1 MSKTFYEL
9 GLSPALVQAVT
20 DMGFREASPIQEK
33 AIPILL
39 EGHDLIGQAQTGTG
53 KTAAFAIPVI
63 EKVTTAK
70 ELQAMI
76 LCPTRELAMQVSAEV
91 KKLLKYKKD
100 ISVATVYGGQQIGTQ
115 FRDLKLKPQIV
126 VGTPGRVMDHMRRKT
141 IKMNT
146 VKFFVLDEAD
156 EMLAQGFREDIE
168 HILSEAPGGA
178 RSARGT
184 TPLEAQ
190 TAAPK
195 DRQTVLFSATMS
207 KDILA
212 ITSQFLNNPQRAD
225 VLAGQSN
232 KPKIEQ
238 FFLLVPEKNR
248 VEATI
253 RLMDFYE
260 FKSALIFSNMRS
272 QVDSLTQQFNER
284 GMTAEGIHGDLNQ
297 NQRDKVM
304 GKLRSGQARLLVA
317 TDVAGRGIDISHIE
331 AVFNFDL
338 PRDVEDY
345 IHRIGRTGRAGK
357 SGRSFSFVRPTELN
371 KLKRLE
377 KLHSIRILPH
387 DVPAAEALQKKKV
400 SSLLTEISEVTKRAK
415 LSQYLEYVQDL
426 TSDEVSVEEVA
437 AAAIK
442 MLLEK
447 DNKTYDTK
455 TQFIS
460 AQDELKKVKSDKQ
473 RPGNYPPRSGKKF
486 YKNKRR

>member
-1 MSKTFYEL
+1 M
-9 GLSPALVQAVT
+9 VQAIT

-63 EKVTTAK
+63 EKITTDK

-168 HILSEAPGGA
+168 HIL
-178 RSARGT
+178 T
-184 TPLEAQ
+184 D
-190 TAAPK
+190 APK

-248 VEATI
+248 VEAAI
-253 RLMDFYE
+253 RLMDFYD

-345 IHRIGRTGRAGK
+345 IHRVGRTGRAGK

-387 DVPAAEALQKKKV
+387 DVPGAEALQKKKV
-400 SSLLTEISEVTKRAK
+400 SALLEGIAEITKKAK
-415 LSQYLEYVQDL
+415 LTQYLEYVHEL
-426 TSDEVSVEEVA
+426 ASDDISVEEVA

-442 MLLEK
+442 MLFEK
-447 DNKTYDTK
+447 DAKAYDTK

-460 AQDELKKVKSDKQ
+460 AQDELKKVKSDNQ

>member
-9 GLSPALVQAVT
+9 GLSPTLVQAVT

-39 EGHDLIGQAQTGTG
+39 EGHDLIGQAQTDTG

-63 EKVTTAK
+63 EKITAAK
-70 ELQAMI
+70 ELQAMV
-76 LCPTRELAMQVSAEV
+76 LCPTRELAMQVAAEF

-115 FRDLKLKPQIV
+115 FRDLKLKPQVI

-168 HILSEAPGGA
+168 HIL
-178 RSARGT
+178 
-184 TPLEAQ
+184 LD
-190 TAAPK
+190 APK
-195 DRQTVLFSATMS
+195 ERQTVLFSATMS
-207 KDILA
+207 KEILA

-238 FFLLVPEKNR
+238 FFLIVPEKNR

-253 RLMDFYE
+253 RLMDFYD

-357 SGRSFSFVRPTELN
+357 SGRSFSFVRPNELN

-377 KLHSIRILPH
+377 KQHSIRILPH
-387 DVPAAEALQKKKV
+387 DVPGAEALQKKKV
-400 SSLLTEISEVTKRAK
+400 SALLEAIADVTKKAK
-415 LSQYLEYVQDL
+415 LAPYLEYVQEL
-426 TSDEVSVEEVA
+426 ASDDISVEEVA

-442 MLLEK
+442 MLFEK
-447 DNKTYDTK
+447 DAKAYDTK

-460 AQDELKKVKSDKQ
+460 AQDELKKVKSDNH
-473 RPGNYPPRSGKKF
+473 RPGNYPPRSSKKF
-486 YKNKRR
+486 YKNKKRR

>member
-1 MSKTFYEL
+1 
-9 GLSPALVQAVT
+9 
-20 DMGFREASPIQEK
+20 
-33 AIPILL
+33 
-39 EGHDLIGQAQTGTG
+39 
-53 KTAAFAIPVI
+53 
-63 EKVTTAK
+63 
-70 ELQAMI
+70 
-76 LCPTRELAMQVSAEV
+76 MQVAAEF
-91 KKLLKYKKD
+91 KKLLKYKKE
-100 ISVATVYGGQQIGTQ
+100 IQVVTVYGGQPIGAQ

-168 HILSEAPGGA
+168 LILTDAP
-178 RSARGT
+178 
-184 TPLEAQ
+184 Q
-190 TAAPK
+190 

-212 ITSQFLNNPQRAD
+212 ITSQFLHNPQRAD
-225 VLAGQSN
+225 VLAGAAN

-238 FFLLVPEKNR
+238 FFLVVPEKNR

-253 RLMDFYE
+253 RLMDFYG

-284 GMTAEGIHGDLNQ
+284 GVTAEGIHGDLNQ

-304 GKLRSGQARLLVA
+304 ARLRSGHARLLVA

-345 IHRIGRTGRAGK
+345 VHRIGRTGRAGK
-357 SGRSFSFVRPTELN
+357 SGRSFSFVRPTELG
-371 KLKRLE
+371 KLRRLE
-377 KLHSIRILPH
+377 KLNNIQILPH
-387 DVPAAEALQKKKV
+387 DVPAAEDLQGKKV
-400 SSLLTEISEVTKRAK
+400 SAMLGEIVEITKRAK
-415 LSQYLEYVQDL
+415 LAQYLDYVQ
-426 TSDEVSVEEVA
+426 EMKAEEISPEEIA

-447 DNKTYDTK
+447 DGRQYDTK
-455 TQFIS
+455 VQF
-460 AQDELKKVKSDKQ
+460 ATAKEELKKAGGAKH
-473 RPGNYPPRSGKKF
+473 RPHNYPPRSGKKF
-486 YKNKRR
+486 YRNKRKKN

>member
-1 MSKTFYEL
+1 MKKTFYEL
-9 GLSPALVQAVT
+9 GLSPTLVQAVT

-63 EKVTTAK
+63 EKITAAK
-70 ELQAMI
+70 ELQAMV
-76 LCPTRELAMQVSAEV
+76 LCPTRELAMQVAAEF
-91 KKLLKYKKD
+91 KKLLKYKKE
-100 ISVATVYGGQQIGTQ
+100 IQVVTVYGGQPIGAQ
-115 FRDLKLKPQIV
+115 FRDLKEKPQIV

-168 HILSEAPGGA
+168 HILTDAP
-178 RSARGT
+178 
-184 TPLEAQ
+184 E
-190 TAAPK
+190 

-207 KDILA
+207 KEILA

-225 VLAGQSN
+225 VLAGASN

-238 FFLLVPEKNR
+238 FFLIVPEKNR

-253 RLMDFYE
+253 RLMDFYG

-304 GKLRSGQARLLVA
+304 ARLRSGHARLLVA

-345 IHRIGRTGRAGK
+345 VHRIGRTGRAGK
-357 SGRSFSFVRPTELN
+357 SGCSFSFVRPTELG
-371 KLKRLE
+371 KLRRLE
-377 KLHSIRILPH
+377 KLNNIQILPH
-387 DVPAAEALQKKKV
+387 DVPAAEDLQGKKV
-400 SSLLTEISEVTKRAK
+400 STLLAELVDITKRAK
-415 LSQYLEYVQDL
+415 LAQYLEYLHDL
-426 TSDEVSVEEVA
+426 TSEEISPEEIA

-447 DNKTYDTK
+447 DGRQYDNKV
-455 TQFIS
+455 QFTT
-460 AQDELKKVKSDKQ
+460 AKDELKKAPGDKH
-473 RPGNYPPRSGKKF
+473 RPRNYPPRSGKKF
-486 YKNKRR
+486 YRNKRNKKN

>member
-9 GLSPALVQAVT
+9 GLSPAMVQAIT

-39 EGHDLIGQAQTGTG
+39 GGHDLIGQAQTGTG

-63 EKVTTAK
+63 EKITTDK

-168 HILSEAPGGA
+168 HIL
-178 RSARGT
+178 T
-184 TPLEAQ
+184 D
-190 TAAPK
+190 APK

-248 VEATI
+248 VEAAI
-253 RLMDFYE
+253 RLMDFYD

-345 IHRIGRTGRAGK
+345 IHRVGRTGRAGK

-387 DVPAAEALQKKKV
+387 DVPGAEALQKKKV
-400 SSLLTEISEVTKRAK
+400 SALLEGIAEITKKAK
-415 LSQYLEYVQDL
+415 LTQYLEYVHEL
-426 TSDEVSVEEVA
+426 ASDDISVEEVA

-442 MLLEK
+442 MLFEK
-447 DNKTYDTK
+447 DAKAYDTK

-460 AQDELKKVKSDKQ
+460 AQDELKKVKSDNQ

>member
-168 HILSEAPGGA
+168 HIL
-178 RSARGT
+178 T
-184 TPLEAQ
+184 D
-190 TAAPK
+190 APK

-317 TDVAGRGIDISHIE
+317 TDVA
-331 AVFNFDL
+331 
-338 PRDVEDY
+338 
-345 IHRIGRTGRAGK
+345 
-357 SGRSFSFVRPTELN
+357 
-371 KLKRLE
+371 
-377 KLHSIRILPH
+377 
-387 DVPAAEALQKKKV
+387 
-400 SSLLTEISEVTKRAK
+400 
-415 LSQYLEYVQDL
+415 
-426 TSDEVSVEEVA
+426 
-437 AAAIK
+437 
-442 MLLEK
+442 
-447 DNKTYDTK
+447 
-455 TQFIS
+455 
-460 AQDELKKVKSDKQ
+460 
-473 RPGNYPPRSGKKF
+473 
-486 YKNKRR
+486 

>member
-168 HILSEAPGGA
+168 HIL
-178 RSARGT
+178 T
-184 TPLEAQ
+184 D
-190 TAAPK
+190 APK

-447 DNKTYDTK
+447 DNKTYDKK

-460 AQDELKKVKSDKQ
+460 AQDELKKVKSDKP

>member
-1 MSKTFYEL
+1 MEKKTFYEL
-9 GLSPALVQAVT
+9 GLSTAMVQAIS

-63 EKVTTAK
+63 EKIRTDK

-76 LCPTRELAMQVSAEV
+76 LCPTRELAMQVAAEV

-100 ISVATVYGGQQIGTQ
+100 ILVATVYGGQQIGVQ

-168 HILSEAPGGA
+168 HIL
-178 RSARGT
+178 T
-184 TPLEAQ
+184 D
-190 TAAPK
+190 APK
-195 DRQTVLFSATMS
+195 ERQTVLFSATMS

-212 ITSQFLNNPQRAD
+212 ITSRFLNNPQRAD

-232 KPKIEQ
+232 KPKIDQ
-238 FFLLVPEKNR
+238 YFLLVPEKNR
-248 VEATI
+248 VEAAI
-253 RLMDFYE
+253 RLMDFYD

-371 KLKRLE
+371 KLRRLE

-387 DVPAAEALQKKKV
+387 DVPAAEALQDKKV
-400 SSLLTEISEVTKRAK
+400 TVLLADVAEIVKKAK
-415 LSQYLEYVQDL
+415 LEKYVAYVQQL
-426 TSDEVSVEEVA
+426 TSENVSPEDVA
-437 AAAIK
+437 AAALK
-442 MLLEK
+442 MLFEK
-447 DNKTYDTK
+447 DAKAYDTK
-455 TQFIS
+455 THFPT
-460 AQDELKKVKSDKQ
+460 AQDELKNLKSDKP

-486 YKNKRR
+486 YKNKKRRN

>member
-1 MSKTFYEL
+1 MKKTFYEL

-63 EKVTTAK
+63 EKITAAK
-70 ELQAMI
+70 ELQAMVV
-76 LCPTRELAMQVSAEV
+76 CPTRELAMQVAAEFR
-91 KKLLKYKKD
+91 KLLKYKKE
-100 ISVATVYGGQQIGTQ
+100 IQIVTLYGGQPIGAQ
-115 FRDLKLKPQIV
+115 FRDLKEKPQIV
-126 VGTPGRVMDHMRRKT
+126 VGTPGRVMDHMRRRT

-168 HILSEAPGGA
+168 HIL
-178 RSARGT
+178 T
-184 TPLEAQ
+184 D
-190 TAAPK
+190 APK

-207 KDILA
+207 KEILA
-212 ITSQFLNNPQRAD
+212 ITSQFLNKPQRAD
-225 VLAGQSN
+225 VLAGASN

-238 FFLLVPEKNR
+238 FFLVVPEKNR

-253 RLMDFYE
+253 RLLDFYG

-284 GMTAEGIHGDLNQ
+284 GVTAEGIHGDLKQ
-297 NQRDKVM
+297 NQREKVM
-304 GKLRSGQARLLVA
+304 ARLRSGHARLLVA

-345 IHRIGRTGRAGK
+345 VHRVGRTGRAGK
-357 SGRSFSFVRPTELN
+357 SGHSFSFVRPTELG
-371 KLKRLE
+371 KLRRLE
-377 KLHSIRILPH
+377 KLNNIQILPH
-387 DVPAAEALQKKKV
+387 EVPAAEDLQGKKV
-400 SSLLTEISEVTKRAK
+400 SALLAELVETSKCAK
-415 LSQYLEYVQDL
+415 LAQYLEYLHDI
-426 TSDEVSVEEVA
+426 TSEDISPEEIA

-447 DNKTYDTK
+447 DGRQYDNKL
-455 TQFIS
+455 QFTTIKE
-460 AQDELKKVKSDKQ
+460 ELKKAQSEKH
-473 RPGNYPPRSGKKF
+473 RPRNYPPRSGKKF
-486 YKNKRR
+486 YRNKRRKK

>member
-1 MSKTFYEL
+1 
-9 GLSPALVQAVT
+9 
-20 DMGFREASPIQEK
+20 MGFREASPIQEK

-70 ELQAMI
+70 ELQAMV
-76 LCPTRELAMQVSAEV
+76 LCPTRELAMQVAAEF

-100 ISVATVYGGQQIGTQ
+100 ILVATVYGGQQIGTQ

-168 HILSEAPGGA
+168 LIL
-178 RSARGT
+178 T
-184 TPLEAQ
+184 D
-190 TAAPK
+190 APK

-253 RLMDFYE
+253 RLMDFYD

-400 SSLLTEISEVTKRAK
+400 SILLTEIGEVTKRAK
-415 LSQYLEYVQDL
+415 LAQYLEYVQDL

-447 DNKTYDTK
+447 DNKNYDTK

-460 AQDELKKVKSDKQ
+460 AQDEMKKAKSDNQ

-486 YKNKRR
+486 YKNRRKKN

>member
-1 MSKTFYEL
+1 
-9 GLSPALVQAVT
+9 
-20 DMGFREASPIQEK
+20 MGFREASPIQEK

-53 KTAAFAIPVI
+53 KTAAFAIPSI
-63 EKVTTAK
+63 EKITTAK
-70 ELQAMI
+70 ELQAMV
-76 LCPTRELAMQVSAEV
+76 LCPTRELAMQVAAEF
-91 KKLLKYKKD
+91 KKLLKYKKE
-100 ISVATVYGGQQIGTQ
+100 IQVVTVYGGQPIGAQ

-168 HILSEAPGGA
+168 LIL
-178 RSARGT
+178 T
-184 TPLEAQ
+184 D
-190 TAAPK
+190 APK

-225 VLAGQSN
+225 VLAGESN

-238 FFLLVPEKNR
+238 FFLIVPEKNR

-253 RLMDFYE
+253 RLMDFYGL
-260 FKSALIFSNMRS
+260 KSALIFSNMRS

-284 GMTAEGIHGDLNQ
+284 GVTAEGIHGDLNQ

-304 GKLRSGQARLLVA
+304 ARLRSGHARLLVA

-345 IHRIGRTGRAGK
+345 VHRIGRTGRAGK
-357 SGRSFSFVRPTELN
+357 SGRSFSFVRPTELG
-371 KLKRLE
+371 KLRRLE
-377 KLHSIRILPH
+377 KLNNIQIMPH
-387 DVPAAEALQKKKV
+387 DVPAAEDLQGKKV
-400 SSLLTEISEVTKRAK
+400 STLLAELVETTKRAK
-415 LSQYLEYVQDL
+415 LAQYLEYLDDL
-426 TSDEVSVEEVA
+426 TTEEISPEEIA

-447 DNKTYDTK
+447 DGRQYDTK
-455 TQFIS
+455 VQFVT
-460 AQDELKKVKSDKQ
+460 AKEELKKAGGDKHHP
-473 RPGNYPPRSGKKF
+473 RNYPPRSGKKF
-486 YKNKRR
+486 YRHYKGKKK